1 MQFGFRTKAAPAP
14 EKHLMQGLD
23 GGVTR
28 GIEMV
33 VTPVLFALLGFW
45 LDGVFGTR
53 PILTVVF
60 FTLALAGA
68 VASVYYRYRAEMD
81 EHEKGK
87 PWTKSPR

>member
-1 MQFGFRTKAAPAP
+1 MRFGFRTRAAPPA

-33 VTPVLFALLGFW
+33 VTPLLFALLGFW
-45 LDGVFGTR
+45 LDGIFGTR
-53 PILTVVF
+53 PVLTVVF

-81 EHEKGK
+81 EQEKGK